1 MGTDQRRLRRDNPR
15 WRCPSCPSTVAD
27 FSEGAWE
34 SAVSWTDR
42 SGLVSLGGMHRVFR
56 ALLLVL
62 SAVLWLWA
70 ARAGAAASFSGS
82 RPNILYILC
91 DDLGY
96 GDVRALNSKS
106 RIATPNLDR
115 LAAGGMTFTDAHS
128 SSSVC
133 TPTRY
138 GLLTGRYNWRS
149 RLKRGVLGGLSPRL
163 IEDGRLT
170 VAEFLRTNGYV
181 TACIGKWH
189 LGMDWARTGAVAEL
203 EIETRPQVFHV
214 DYAQPIRNG
223 PLSLGFDHYFGIS
236 ASLDMVPYT
245 FIRDDRVTIVPTED
259 RKIEMMFGRT
269 NGFTRQG
276 PAAPGFTGY
285 EVLPTL
291 AAEALSF
298 IRNQAARAKQGHP
311 FFLYLPLTSPHTPVL
326 PNERWRGR
334 SGLNPYADFVQ
345 ETDHEVGR
353 VLDELERQG
362 LANETLVVFAS
373 DNGCSP
379 SAEFDRLVAMG
390 HQPSGGFR
398 GHKADIFEGGHR
410 VPFLVRWPGRVPAGV
425 RSAQLICLTDL
436 MATAAELL
444 GVPLPP
450 NAGEDSVSFLPVML
464 GRGQGARREA
474 VVHHSIDGSFA
485 IRQGNWKLALTSS
498 SGGWS
503 APRPGTP
510 AAAKLPAAQLYDL
523 SADPGETNNLQARHP
538 EIVDRLTKLLE
549 KYVADGRS
557 TPGPVQSNTWPVE
570 ILASGNSALSA
581 NRDGLRIPEGIR
593 RMIPSRND
601 DTGFTE
607 LFGANAADGWAQCG
621 PGSFSLTNGVATSH
635 GGMGLWWYTR
645 RPFTNFILRG
655 EWRFEQRESDSG
667 VFVRFPDPGQD
678 PWSAT
683 RLGHELELG
692 DDPSG
697 LQITWRTGSLYP
709 FQPPARVPT
718 RPIGEWNDFEFVV
731 VDQLYIVRINGET
744 VTEWTDPNGRSSSGY
759 IGLQNYAEGKGTQHR
774 RLRIR
779 ELR

>member
-1 MGTDQRRLRRDNPR
+1 MLTV
-15 WRCPSCPSTVAD
+15 WRVLLLILP
-27 FSEGAWE
+27 
-34 SAVSWTDR
+34 
-42 SGLVSLGGMHRVFR
+42 
-56 ALLLVL
+56 ALL
-62 SAVLWLWA
+62 WP
-70 ARAGAAASFSGS
+70 ARAGAAAAISS
-82 RPNILYILC
+82 RPSILYILC

-96 GDVRALNSKS
+96 GDVRAFNAQS
-106 RIATPNLDR
+106 RIATPNIDR

-189 LGMDWARTGAVAEL
+189 LGMDWARTGDVAEL
-203 EIETRPQVFHV
+203 DIETRAQVFHV
-214 DYAQPIRNG
+214 DYAKPIRNG
-223 PLSLGFDHYFGIS
+223 PLALGFDYFFGLS
-236 ASLDMVPYT
+236 ASLDMVPYA
-245 FIRDDRVTIVPTED
+245 FIRNDRVTVVPTED
-259 RKIEMMFGRT
+259 RKIEMMSGRT
-269 NGFTRQG
+269 NGYTRQG

-291 AAEALSF
+291 AGEAVDF
-298 IRNQAARAKQGHP
+298 IQRQAAGAKQGRP
-311 FFLYLPLTSPHTPVL
+311 FFLYLPLTSPHTPIL
-326 PNERWRGR
+326 PNVDWRGR
-334 SGLNPYADFVQ
+334 SGLNPYADFVL
-345 ETDHEVGR
+345 ETDHQIGR

-362 LANETLVVFAS
+362 LVDETLVMFTS

-390 HQPSGGFR
+390 HHPSGGFR

-410 VPFLVRWPGRVPAGV
+410 VPFIVRWPGRVQAGA
-425 RSAQLICLTDL
+425 RSAQLVCLTDL

-464 GRGQGARREA
+464 GRAQGVRREA

-485 IRQGNWKLALTSS
+485 IRQGSWKLALTSS

-510 AAAKLPAAQLYDL
+510 AAAKLPAVQLYDL

-557 TPGPVQSNTWPVE
+557 TPGLFQSNTTPVE
-570 ILASGNSALSA
+570 IRASGKPALS
-581 NRDGLRIPEGIR
+581 
-593 RMIPSRND
+593 
-601 DTGFTE
+601 
-607 LFGANAADGWAQCG
+607 
-621 PGSFSLTNGVATSH
+621 TN
-635 GGMGLWWYTR
+635 
-645 RPFTNFILRG
+645 
-655 EWRFEQRESDSG
+655 
-667 VFVRFPDPGQD
+667 
-678 PWSAT
+678 
-683 RLGHELELG
+683 
-692 DDPSG
+692 
-697 LQITWRTGSLYP
+697 
-709 FQPPARVPT
+709 
-718 RPIGEWNDFEFVV
+718 
-731 VDQLYIVRINGET
+731 
-744 VTEWTDPNGRSSSGY
+744 
-759 IGLQNYAEGKGTQHR
+759 
-774 RLRIR
+774 
-779 ELR
+779 